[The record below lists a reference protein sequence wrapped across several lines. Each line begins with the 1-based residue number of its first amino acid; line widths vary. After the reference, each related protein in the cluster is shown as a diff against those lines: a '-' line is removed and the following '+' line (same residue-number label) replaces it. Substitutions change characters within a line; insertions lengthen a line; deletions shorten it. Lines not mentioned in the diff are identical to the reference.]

1 VEGLD
6 QKLREEI
13 GDVERMLKAMI
24 KSLESKHL
32 DPNTLNRK
40 QFHDVLG
47 LSIFRIFTTE
57 ARKAHQA
64 CSKEHEGNVFG

>member
-47 LSIFRIFTTE
+47 LSIFGIFTTE
-57 ARKAHQA
+57 ARKAHQT
-64 CSKEHEGNVFG
+64 CSKEHEGNGFG